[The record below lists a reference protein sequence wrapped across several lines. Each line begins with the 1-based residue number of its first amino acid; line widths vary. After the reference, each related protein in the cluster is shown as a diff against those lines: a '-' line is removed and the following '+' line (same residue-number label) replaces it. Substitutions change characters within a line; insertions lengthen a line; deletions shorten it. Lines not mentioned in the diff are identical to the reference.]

1 MTEAP
6 LDPMAP
12 YVVKPQ
18 MRPYV
23 CPPRP
28 GVEHARLVYA
38 DEDGKLVAV
47 DLLLRDLAH
56 LLHTG
61 AQSLADVTQMGATKQ
76 PRPSEPLQED
86 A

>member
-1 MTEAP
+1 MAESA

-38 DEDGKLVAV
+38 GEDGKLVAI
-47 DLLLRDLAH
+47 DLRPQDLTH
-56 LLHTG
+56 LLHSG
-61 AQSLADVTQMGATKQ
+61 ARALEDVAASLT
-76 PRPSEPLQED
+76 PPLLERR
-86 A
+86 